1 MSGDDGR
8 NDRVSEG
15 DRRVATRHIT
25 VKFVWYK
32 VLPLKPDGEDF
43 PNEGISKT
51 CDISETGM
59 GLHVPRGLP
68 IGRQIFIEINTKEFN
83 LSAVGTIIY
92 SRATMEGYHRVGVH
106 FIVIPPNDRLLL
118 SKHLSRDEKR

>member
-1 MSGDDGR
+1 MSGDDSKK
-8 NDRVSEG
+8 DSVLEG
-15 DRRVATRHIT
+15 DRRVASRHTT

-32 VLPLKPDGEDF
+32 VLPLESNGEDF

-51 CDISETGM
+51 CDISETGI

-68 IGRQIFIEINTKEFN
+68 NGRQIFIEINTKEFN
-83 LSAVGTIIY
+83 LSAVGKIIY

-106 FIVIPPNDRLLL
+106 FLVVPPSDRLLL
-118 SKHLSRDEKR
+118 AKHFGKNEKR